1 MTTASYKMMGNN
13 IPPRG
18 PQTGSGRHR
27 METPFGRVSV
37 SGAVGDVVVL
47 LTTDIYTSNGSA
59 CAFYVQALG
68 GSVSVASTLAPP
80 DLALNPDV
88 ATAAIWANATVVA
101 PGTIVELSTP
111 STALQITFTQEKAT
125 VYVIGA

>member
-1 MTTASYKMMGNN
+1 MTTASYKMMGNS

-37 SGAVGDVVVL
+37 SGTVGDVVVL
-47 LTTDIYTSNGSA
+47 LTTDIYSSNGSA
-59 CAFYVQALG
+59 CTFYAQAVG
-68 GSVSVASTLAPP
+68 GNVSIKGTLAPP
-80 DLALNPDV
+80 DLATNPD
-88 ATAAIWANATVVA
+88 TSGNIWADTTVVTQ
-101 PGTIVELSTP
+101 GTIAELPTP
-111 STALQITFTQEKAT
+111 TTALQITFTAAAT